1 MNSTPSSVRAK
12 FTVSSIEASLSGG
25 TEMKTVKLTPVFS
38 GSEENKQFFKW
49 TPSGRIEL
57 GVLNGDAAK
66 AFNLGQE
73 FYVDFTPASPSPVAS
88 PA

>member
-1 MNSTPSSVRAK
+1 MNTPTVRAK
-12 FTVSSIEASLSGG
+12 FHVTSIEASLSGN
-25 TEMKTVKLTPVFS
+25 TEMKTVKLSPVCS

-73 FYVDFTPASPSPVAS
+73 FFVDFTPAQ
-88 PA
+88 PATTPAT